1 MSCASFIY
9 FKLLKLTLKKALSTA
24 TWMPNLCLLGQ
35 KHDQCQW
42 NGTHTKNS
50 VCYLWYQLWVRS
62 RRCHGFHANFEYV
75 FAYWAPF
82 EVNWA
87 FTKQLA
93 VVNKIAEASENS
105 TETCYPMDRFAH
117 CFTAFWL
124 RYERSV
130 LIFDHSFKVFFLKGY
145 HIIILSMGFLLLL
158 CFFVLVKRAVVCK
171 TNLKEESQ
179 MWNVFAKKRKVGIIG
194 DLWWYN
200 GESEVTM

>member
-1 MSCASFIY
+1 MPCASFIY

-24 TWMPNLCLLGQ
+24 TWMPNLAFLAKNMINVSGMAHTQ
-35 KHDQCQW
+35 K
-42 NGTHTKNS
+42 T

-145 HIIILSMGFLLLL
+145 HIIILSMGFLLL
-158 CFFVLVKRAVVCK
+158 CFFVLVKRVVVCK
-171 TNLKEESQ
+171 TNLKEDSQ